1 MILTALAVLALSD
14 QPVATARPDTG
25 HVLSTPAAEETVAP
39 SITAPRNMTTDEQIA
54 AWIGAAPA
62 AAPMDMGDGPFDYD
76 APFEP
81 ERRMRG
87 EVSAAIGS
95 HGYQAFGVGL
105 SIPVGESGFVSLHY
119 SESKGGLGGY
129 GPYGY
134 GYSPYYTPR
143 HDGYGLRSDS
153 SIGAADPWDA
163 YGVDEATSRALRT
176 RGVTAAPGDRGW

>member
-25 HVLSTPAAEETVAP
+25 HVLSTPPAEETVAP
-39 SITAPRNMTTDEQIA
+39 SITAPRDMTTDEQIA
-54 AWIGAAPA
+54 AWIGASPT
-62 AAPMDMGDGPFDYD
+62 AAPTDMGDGPFDYD

-95 HGYQAFGVGL
+95 HGYQAFGASV
-105 SIPVGESGFVSLHY
+105 SIPVGENGMVSLHY
-119 SESKGGLGGY
+119 SESEGRFG
-129 GPYGY
+129 
-134 GYSPYYTPR
+134 
-143 HDGYGLRSDS
+143 GYGLRSGS
-153 SIGAADPWDA
+153 YISARDPWDA

-176 RGVTAAPGDRGW
+176 RGVTAIPDDQDW